1 MLITEDRLQKSLTY
15 IAETDEQHATAKA
28 LMKGLEKQ
36 EKTVKA
42 KLFIEA
48 NGKGGVAEREAIV
61 YASPEYK
68 EWIGKYEDSIVDY
81 EILNNKRLREILIID
96 VWRSLN
102 SSRNKGN
109 IV

>member
-1 MLITEDRLQKSLTY
+1 MMITEDRLQKALHY
-15 IAETDEQHATAKA
+15 LAETDEPHAQAKA

-42 KLFIEA
+42 RAFIEA
-48 NGKGGVAEREAIV
+48 KGQGGVAEREAIAV
-61 YASPEYK
+61 TSKEYTD
-68 EWIGKYEDSIVDY
+68 WNGRYEDSIMDY
-81 EILNNKRLREILIID
+81 EVLNNKRLREQLVIE

-109 IV
+109 IT